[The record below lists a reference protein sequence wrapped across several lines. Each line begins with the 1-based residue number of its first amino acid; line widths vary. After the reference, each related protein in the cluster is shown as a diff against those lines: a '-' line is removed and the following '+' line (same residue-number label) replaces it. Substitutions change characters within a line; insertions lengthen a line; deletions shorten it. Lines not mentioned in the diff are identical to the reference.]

1 MGVRRWLLLLFAPL
15 GLLVLPACVTTATG
29 PLLPFREQADIPE
42 GPPPPVR
49 SPSGKAKAGV
59 KFADLPRTPGERV
72 SLNPPPMENPPP
84 VSMEPD
90 PPATVVHIPTD
101 PLPPLDITPPALVR
115 AFQAFHDHQPDK
127 AIEHLKEFD
136 GPNQE
141 LLLQL
146 IPAVVQASKANLG
159 KQDGEEAI
167 TLARQFEA
175 AAAAI
180 LKRGGFGIRKAF
192 ICTAVKGFGV
202 YDPLLDPSAP
212 LLPGNLYSLYVEL
225 ENVPSLP
232 DVVKGV
238 NGYLT
243 RLECEM
249 RVMDEFGQTVE
260 IQDLKTK
267 TPGPKSTRSKSE
279 FTRSPVRDYHLTA
292 VMQAPSRPGAYT
304 VTYEVRDPR
313 TGRTVSKP
321 IAFRVQ

>member
-1 MGVRRWLLLLFAPL
+1 MGVRRWLSLLLAPV

-29 PLLPFREQADIPE
+29 PLLPFREQADITE
-42 GPPPPVR
+42 GPPPPVK
-49 SPSGKAKAGV
+49 STSSKAKPNV
-59 KFADLPRTPGERV
+59 QFAALPRTPGERV
-72 SLNPPPMENPPP
+72 SLNPPIEHPPP
-84 VSMEPD
+84 IAVDPD
-90 PPATVVHIPTD
+90 SSATVVHIPTD
-101 PLPPLDITPPALVR
+101 PIPPLDITPPPLVR
-115 AFQAFHDHQPDK
+115 AFQAFHDHQPEE
-127 AIEHLKEFD
+127 AIKHLKEFD

-159 KQDGEEAI
+159 KQEGDDSLA
-167 TLARQFEA
+167 LARQFEA
-175 AAAAI
+175 AADAI
-180 LKRGGFGIRKAF
+180 LKRSGFGIRKAF
-192 ICTAVKGFGV
+192 VCTAVDGFGV
-202 YDPLLDPSAP
+202 YSPLRDPAAP
-212 LLPGNLYSLYVEL
+212 LLGGTLYSLYIEL

-232 DVVKGV
+232 DVRKDGV
-238 NGYLT
+238 SGYLT

-249 RVMDEFGQTVE
+249 RVTDEFGQTVE

-267 TPGPKSTRSKSE
+267 TPGPKSTKSKSE

-321 IAFRVQ
+321 IPFRVQ